1 MASMGEFKEET
12 TLQWFARDLWEYSLW
27 TDETNSELSAR
38 FESCY
43 TKRTAF
49 PKKIITAAVRQ
60 DDSL

>member
-1 MASMGEFKEET
+1 MASTGEFKEET
-12 TLQWFARDLWEYSLW
+12 TLQCVSWDFWEYSLW

-43 TKRTAF
+43 TKLTAF